1 MWTVER
7 TSIHAGLDMVYKGT
21 RMMRTFTTLTLAA
34 LVSLGVTSGAMA
46 QVPLNKNTHINNQ
59 LFAAAVGDVIRNT
72 CPTVHARMFTVMS
85 KANALKAYARAQGY
99 TEVEVK
105 AFLKSDVE
113 KARMNKLRDAYLAE
127 QGAVPGDVES
137 YCKVGRAEIEKGS
150 LIGSLLWAR

>member
-1 MWTVER
+1 
-7 TSIHAGLDMVYKGT
+7 
-21 RMMRTFTTLTLAA
+21 MRTAMTLTLAA
-34 LVSLGVTSGAMA
+34 FLSLGLASGAMA
-46 QVPLNKNTHINNQ
+46 QVPLNQNTHINGQ
-59 LFAAAVGDVIRNT
+59 LLAAAVGDVIRKT

-99 TEVEVK
+99 SENEVK

-127 QGAVPGDVES
+127 QGAVPGDAES

-150 LIGSLLWAR
+150 LIGSLLWSR